1 MLVLAF
7 LGLFFVCFWFPSCIL
22 PVYPLGSLFFWILM
36 HLLIYQKK
44 KKIQNVLQQD
54 KSNSSYETYEFLK
67 GSRGSCLN

>member
-22 PVYPLGSLFFWILM
+22 PVYPLGSFFSWFLM

-44 KKIQNVLQQD
+44 KMCTLVGLSQ
-54 KSNSSYETYEFLK
+54 FW
-67 GSRGSCLN
+67 G

>member
-22 PVYPLGSLFFWILM
+22 PVYPLGSFFSWILM

-44 KKIQNVLQQD
+44 KKKDKKVTHFFKEQIQ
-54 KSNSSYETYEFLK
+54 K
-67 GSRGSCLN
+67 G